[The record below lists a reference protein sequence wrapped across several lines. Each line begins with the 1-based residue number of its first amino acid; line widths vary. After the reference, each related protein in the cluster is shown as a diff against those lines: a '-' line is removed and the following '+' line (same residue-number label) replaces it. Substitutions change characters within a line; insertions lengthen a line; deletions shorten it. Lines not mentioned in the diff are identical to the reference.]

1 MAITIGSGI
10 QIGGGISFGVDTGGG
25 GGGGGGGGPVTI
37 TGTFEVGEFL
47 FNNTFIGAI
56 YPSPPPGLGLLTDQT
71 PFGILNQITKQSDNT
86 TIVGFNEGTYGSAT
100 VNLGNIN
107 GLTNVSITIDG
118 ITQTRTLE
126 YNGQTRA
133 VPWPSDVFSLA
144 TKVGQTLSFTINIT

>member
-10 QIGGGISFGVDTGGG
+10 QIGGGISFDVGTGGG

-37 TGTFEVGEFL
+37 TGTFEVGQF
-47 FNNTFIGAI
+47 FFDANFVGAQ
-56 YPSPPPGLGLLTDQT
+56 YPSPAPGLGYLSDQT
-71 PFGILNQITKQSDNT
+71 PGGILNQIVKLSDNT

-100 VNLGNIN
+100 VSSGTIN
-107 GLTNVSITIDG
+107 GLTNISVTIDG
-118 ITQTRTLE
+118 ITQTSTLE